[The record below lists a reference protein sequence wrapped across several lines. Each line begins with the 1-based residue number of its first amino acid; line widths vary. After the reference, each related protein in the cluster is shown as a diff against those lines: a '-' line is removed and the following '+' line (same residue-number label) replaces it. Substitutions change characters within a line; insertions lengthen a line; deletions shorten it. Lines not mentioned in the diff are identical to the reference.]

1 MYKKI
6 AVLTITSLFSGFLV
20 LNAATETTQTSSITP
35 VIQNSPNS
43 SHLQEIVNEDA
54 QLNKASDDLGQ
65 LEIDEVDVINYDEL
79 VYEKEHGFA
88 EDTGFTDV
96 EEYSVEITE
105 EIPEEDQKILQ
116 SEKIESQELAEDKAK
131 LETAK

>member
-6 AVLTITSLFSGFLV
+6 VVLTITSLFSGFLV
-20 LNAATETTQTSSITP
+20 LNAATEINQTSSSTP
-35 VIQNSPNS
+35 VVQNS
-43 SHLQEIVNEDA
+43 SHSSQLQKITNEDA

-65 LEIDEVDVINYDEL
+65 LEVDEVDVINYDEL

-105 EIPEEDQKILQ
+105 EIPEEDQKNLQ
-116 SEKIESQELAEDKAK
+116 AEKIESQELAEDKAK
-131 LETAK
+131 LQDAK